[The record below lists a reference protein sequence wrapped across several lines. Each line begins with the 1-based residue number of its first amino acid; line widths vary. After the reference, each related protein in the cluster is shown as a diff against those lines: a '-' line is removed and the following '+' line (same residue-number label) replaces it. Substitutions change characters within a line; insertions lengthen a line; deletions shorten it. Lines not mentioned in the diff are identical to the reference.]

1 MNSVRSI
8 DLTGAQFKNTLPK
21 RQFKHRVLL
30 VEDSQESENL
40 MRHICE
46 TVDGN
51 MRLKCVKT
59 AEEAQQLL
67 QSNSNFDLIIADH
80 FLAGQKTGLDL
91 WRNCQE
97 RFRQI
102 PFMMTSSL
110 TNEEFIQ
117 KTDHEWNYP
126 LFLHKPFNRKD
137 CQQMIEWYLGET
149 PKVRRKAKPLQNQSE
164 AKAVSK
170 SILEKIFR
178 LLGAATFIA
187 FLIFSTQVK
196 MSKKVLPENLR
207 QNEFKT
213 IQPANI
219 INEKLE
225 IPKVTPKKVIEFK
238 DVFTPDL
245 MHRIARIEKRAD
257 EINEI
262 VNFNSDTWHRETLKH
277 SDKNSENLNSTAGIK
292 NDEGT
297 VNIDTD

>member
-1 MNSVRSI
+1 MNAIQSI

-59 AEEAQQLL
+59 AEEAQQVL

-97 RFRQI
+97 QFKKI

-110 TNEEFIQ
+110 TNEEFLQ
-117 KTDHEWNYP
+117 KTEADWNYP
-126 LFLHKPFNRKD
+126 LFLHKPFSRKD
-137 CQQMIEWYLGET
+137 CQHTIEWYLGVKDASRST
-149 PKVRRKAKPLQNQSE
+149 
-164 AKAVSK
+164 
-170 SILEKIFR
+170 LEKIFR
-178 LLGAATFIA
+178 FLGAATFIA
-187 FLIFSTQVK
+187 FLIATQIKTTQKISTDG
-196 MSKKVLPENLR
+196 LR
-207 QNEFKT
+207 QNEFNDVRPINK
-213 IQPANI
+213 NI
-219 INEKLE
+219 IDEKLE
-225 IPKVTPKKVIEFK
+225 IPQVNPKKIMEFK

-245 MHRIARIEKRAD
+245 LHRIARIEKRAD

-262 VNFNSDTWHRETLKH
+262 INFNSETWHRDTMKH
-277 SDKNSENLNSTAGIK
+277 SALYEEKAPE
-292 NDEGT
+292 
-297 VNIDTD
+297 IDTE